1 MDFQKIYEEC
11 TKSASIFDEAQILI
25 DDGNKDSVYF
35 ALAEQLR
42 ALQQRFSEQKLTI
55 LVAGEMKAGKS
66 TFINS
71 LLGVDILATAH
82 EVCTNVPTKIVYG
95 DKEKIIVHYVRET
108 NGKQKSASIINRDQL
123 AEFSTESANKE
134 NKKNVDYIE
143 IQANSAL
150 LAEGLAFIDTPGL
163 GAIDPLHAIATYRM
177 ATQADIIFFLG
188 DARKPLTQ
196 SEITS
201 LKDLVKVSNSKQII
215 HLLTCCDLKN
225 SDDIASSNKKMFD
238 SDFVGYNIPIIKV
251 SSLSYRKYVR
261 SGKREQLDASGF
273 LQVKSIV
280 ADINNDL
287 KSLLNSRF
295 NSLALDVCERGHA
308 LLSEVIDTIEN
319 PELKER
325 KVEELRELED
335 RLTEIEEN
343 QSAWQTDL
351 NGELQKFVSYLNSF
365 IKKHQ
370 DNIVENIRENL
381 KSDSYLK
388 DKDALG
394 KSITADLIRFQG
406 DMETII
412 TDGFI
417 RIYEWLRTTTGLKK
431 IQEDSIETPNIV
443 DVNITID
450 SKIGN
455 AKFGQKMQGLYR
467 SVLVGG
473 TISVAAG
480 AAGQWA
486 GGAIGAKVGAAIG
499 TGIAPGIGT
508 AIGAGVGALAGV
520 LVGVFTG
527 FSIFRESK
535 EERKRKQRNEI
546 LEACKKQIKDV
557 FTNISDEVNRAKIDQ
572 STDLTK
578 QFIREVRAEKNRL
591 KQRRNRMQNEALR
604 VRANFDSIKKLVE
617 KSKSVCDNLHTK

>member
-1 MDFQKIYEEC
+1 MDFQKIYDEC

-215 HLLTCCDLKN
+215 HLITCCDLKN

-238 SDFVGYNIPIIKV
+238 SDFAGYNIPIIKV

-287 KSLLNSRF
+287 KSLLNNRF

-351 NGELQKFVSYLNSF
+351 NGELQKFVSDLNSF

-406 DMETII
+406 DLETII

>member
-1 MDFQKIYEEC
+1 M
-11 TKSASIFDEAQILI
+11 
-25 DDGNKDSVYF
+25 
-35 ALAEQLR
+35 
-42 ALQQRFSEQKLTI
+42 
-55 LVAGEMKAGKS
+55 
-66 TFINS
+66 
-71 LLGVDILATAH
+71 
-82 EVCTNVPTKIVYG
+82 
-95 DKEKIIVHYVRET
+95 
-108 NGKQKSASIINRDQL
+108 
-123 AEFSTESANKE
+123 
-134 NKKNVDYIE
+134 
-143 IQANSAL
+143 
-150 LAEGLAFIDTPGL
+150 
-163 GAIDPLHAIATYRM
+163 
-177 ATQADIIFFLG
+177 
-188 DARKPLTQ
+188 
-196 SEITS
+196 
-201 LKDLVKVSNSKQII
+201 
-215 HLLTCCDLKN
+215 
-225 SDDIASSNKKMFD
+225 
-238 SDFVGYNIPIIKV
+238 
-251 SSLSYRKYVR
+251 
-261 SGKREQLDASGF
+261 
-273 LQVKSIV
+273 
-280 ADINNDL
+280 
-287 KSLLNSRF
+287 
-295 NSLALDVCERGHA
+295 
-308 LLSEVIDTIEN
+308 
-319 PELKER
+319 KER

-351 NGELQKFVSYLNSF
+351 NGELQKFVSDLNSF

>member
-163 GAIDPLHAIATYRM
+163 GAIDPLHAIATYRI

>member
-1 MDFQKIYEEC
+1 MDFQKIYDEC

-351 NGELQKFVSYLNSF
+351 NGELQKFVSDLNSF

-431 IQEDSIETPNIV
+431 NQEDSIETPNIV

>member
-1 MDFQKIYEEC
+1 MDFQKIYDEC

-351 NGELQKFVSYLNSF
+351 NGELQKFVSDLNSF

>member
-351 NGELQKFVSYLNSF
+351 NGELQKFVSDLNSF

>member
-351 NGELQKFVSYLNSF
+351 NGELQKFVSDLNSF

-604 VRANFDSIKKLVE
+604 VRANFDSMKKLVE

>member
-225 SDDIASSNKKMFD
+225 SDDIASSNKKMLD